1 MSEEKCDPVQ
11 ETRRVYADIFGSVFM
26 VAMFCATFITTTH
39 MWIEE
44 RRAEML
50 VQSQMLRVPS

>member
-1 MSEEKCDPVQ
+1 MSEEKHVDVQ
-11 ETRRVYADIFGSVFM
+11 KTRRVYVDILGSIFV
-26 VAMFCATFITTTH
+26 VAIFCTTFIITTH

-50 VQSQMLRVPS
+50 VESQMLRVQN